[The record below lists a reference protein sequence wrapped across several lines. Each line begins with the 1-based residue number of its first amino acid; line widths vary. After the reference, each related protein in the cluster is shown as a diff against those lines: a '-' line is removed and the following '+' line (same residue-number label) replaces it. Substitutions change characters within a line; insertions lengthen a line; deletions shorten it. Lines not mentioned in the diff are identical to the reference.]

1 MYLNILGM
9 NVTIFLK
16 SVILGTISNND
27 IPGLEFQRSRASSVS
42 ISEER
47 RLNAAHHFVDYLPT
61 NWSRPIL
68 WENPFLDVG
77 PYFATVYGKTF
88 LGQCTKFG
96 KKFQDNAQHF

>member
-47 RLNAAHHFVDYLPT
+47 RLNAAHHFVNYLPT
-61 NWSRPIL
+61 NRSRPFL
-68 WENPFLDVG
+68 WEDPFLEVA
-77 PYFATVYGKTF
+77 PYFVTIYGTTF
-88 LGQCTKFG
+88 LGQGTKFG
-96 KKFQDNAQHF
+96 KVF